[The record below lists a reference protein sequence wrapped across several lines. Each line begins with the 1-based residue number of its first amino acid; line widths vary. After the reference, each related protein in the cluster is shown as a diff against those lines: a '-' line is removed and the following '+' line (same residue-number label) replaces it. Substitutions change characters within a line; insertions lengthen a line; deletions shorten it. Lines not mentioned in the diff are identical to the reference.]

1 MYINDSVNNRLSTVI
16 FLLAIAI
23 YNSTVKLINLLTQSV
38 LSRLKRALIFILHK
52 GLGFKH
58 HCGLIIERD
67 LSKLKNFDC

>member
-16 FLLAIAI
+16 FLLAIAM
-23 YNSTVKLINLLTQSV
+23 
-38 LSRLKRALIFILHK
+38 IFILHK